1 MKRALVCSL
10 LLIAAA
16 GYVLLQTQPPAP
28 KLAAIMPSGALLYLE
43 TPDFGRLLRDWDTS
57 KVRADWLTSANYA
70 VFSRS
75 NLFTKLAGVY
85 KEYGAA
91 AGFLPGVKGVAEI
104 AGADSALALYGIH
117 DVEFLYITR
126 IADADLMKSQL
137 WAVRDTF
144 QPREA
149 GGVPFYLRTDIAS
162 QRTVAFAFTKGYLLL
177 ATRDDLVGQSLEL
190 LAGATHPN
198 LASDRWYRDAVA
210 AAGNPGELRL
220 VMNLESLVKGDYFRS
235 YWVQRNVSQI
245 RRYWSGIADLNR
257 TEQAITESRVFLR
270 TPGAEV
276 APPADGAV
284 SGLLALVPPE
294 AGLYKASR
302 IVDSSS
308 AAALIVQKLIAPSPQ
323 STRDERYAPPEA
335 SPDNTAGAE
344 SDLETRIDEQP
355 LPAGAGVADSVAA
368 VRTLTDKAAGQSL
381 LLVQLSAPVSGTFI
395 HTPAVIVLSGA
406 QDWDRNLVAGAL
418 STAAGKLWTT
428 SQLGAAWVSDTTGRD
443 PSERLDGLGT
453 LAFAIRGRLLILGND
468 LPLLAAV
475 LGRTAAS
482 LPAANLT
489 YAAGFRHLRE
499 RSDFERIMTA
509 LDFTSAAL
517 PSEGGEPQAPPFF
530 SGNMASLSQALS
542 RIAEVRVTQEERG
555 AVTLETVTYPLRQ

>member
-257 TEQAITESRVFLR
+257 TGTSHYGKPRVSAHARRGSRASPR
-270 TPGAEV
+270 RW
-276 APPADGAV
+276 
-284 SGLLALVPPE
+284 
-294 AGLYKASR
+294 SR
-302 IVDSSS
+302 IRP
-308 AAALIVQKLIAPSPQ
+308 ACA
-323 STRDERYAPPEA
+323 R
-335 SPDNTAGAE
+335 
-344 SDLETRIDEQP
+344 
-355 LPAGAGVADSVAA
+355 PAG
-368 VRTLTDKAAGQSL
+368 
-381 LLVQLSAPVSGTFI
+381 
-395 HTPAVIVLSGA
+395 
-406 QDWDRNLVAGAL
+406 
-418 STAAGKLWTT
+418 
-428 SQLGAAWVSDTTGRD
+428 
-443 PSERLDGLGT
+443 
-453 LAFAIRGRLLILGND
+453 
-468 LPLLAAV
+468 
-475 LGRTAAS
+475 
-482 LPAANLT
+482 
-489 YAAGFRHLRE
+489 
-499 RSDFERIMTA
+499 
-509 LDFTSAAL
+509 
-517 PSEGGEPQAPPFF
+517 
-530 SGNMASLSQALS
+530 S
-542 RIAEVRVTQEERG
+542 RII
-555 AVTLETVTYPLRQ
+555 